1 MESFARALA
10 AVAEVMRAGAA
21 THPDNDWVRCA
32 PGYHIGR
39 AEDIFFEKAAD
50 QGESGSAAAFG
61 FARC

>member
-21 THPDNDWVRCA
+21 THPDNDWVHRA

-39 AEDIFFEKAAD
+39 AEEHFFRK
-50 QGESGSAAAFG
+50 GGG
-61 FARC
+61 PRRV